1 MTRRIFTRAGIRTRT
16 RTVTTAVMVPLLLSP
31 LAACTTLPGSSTP
44 EAVSSYAPL
53 PDADDLP
60 GPDDSQDPYQML
72 RDFFVAATHPG
83 SNRQA
88 AKEFLSSDAEE
99 NWADGE
105 STMILDQ
112 LDINATSAVGGDT
125 LTYVVRGTIIGQL
138 GTGGVYRPENTPY
151 EEEIELTRHG
161 DGWRIDSLPDGVVM
175 DRADFQS
182 TYQARNLY
190 FLDPTRSFLVPDR
203 RWVYSQQENIG
214 SSLVSLLGWGPRNTM
229 VEASESAFPEA
240 DGVKTSTDEDGIFT
254 VELTGVAELSEG
266 DREALAAQII
276 WTLAEAD
283 IRGPY
288 RILAEGVAMTEEG
301 REDWTVRDVADFSPS
316 GEDRALTQAVQ
327 DGSMLSIEDGV
338 AEPIPGWTGENV
350 AWASTSARTER
361 IAAVTNDGDDRQEL
375 RVGKPEEE
383 PETLTSAGNLT
394 RPSWT
399 GDGRSLYVVADGK
412 RVKKYVSTGTDSE
425 PEEIDVDA
433 SELDSEGLNLRG
445 SRISVF
451 NVSRDGTR
459 AVALINRRMFIVPI
473 IEEAPDTSDTDDSGD
488 SGDTSDTE
496 TTVKLGQPTEIGQ
509 RLGDTMRDV
518 DWREDGSLLVGTGDQ
533 DAPVWVV
540 SSDGSEATQL
550 SSRNVTPG
558 VIRVAA
564 AGSTMYILDDR
575 TVMQLDLE
583 DSDSRFWRE
592 VPSLQGSRA
601 IPIVP
606 N

>member
-1 MTRRIFTRAGIRTRT
+1 MTRRFLTRTGTRTGT
-16 RTVTTAVMVPLLLSP
+16 RTVTTAVMVPLLLTP

-44 EAVSSYAPL
+44 EAVSSYAPV

-72 RDFFVAATHPG
+72 RDFYLAATHPG
-83 SNRQA
+83 SNREA
-88 AKEFLSSDAEE
+88 AKEFLSSDAED
-99 NWADGE
+99 NWVDGE

-112 LDINATSAVGGDT
+112 LDINATSAVSGDT
-125 LTYVVRGTIIGQL
+125 LTYMVRGTIIGQL
-138 GTGGVYRPENTPY
+138 GTGGVFRPESTPY

-214 SSLVSLLGWGPRNTM
+214 FSLVSLLGWGPRDTM
-229 VEASESAFPEA
+229 AEASESAFPEA
-240 DGVKTSTDEDGIFT
+240 DGVKTSVDEDGTFT
-254 VELTGVAELSEG
+254 VELTGVAELSAG

-288 RILAEGVAMTEEG
+288 RILADGVAMTEEG
-301 REDWTVRDVADFSPS
+301 REDWTVRDVADFAPS
-316 GEDRALTQAVQ
+316 GEERTLTQAVQ
-327 DGSMLSIEDGV
+327 NGSILSIEDGV
-338 AEPIPGWTGENV
+338 AEPIAGWTGQNV

-375 RVGKPEEE
+375 LVGKPEEE

-399 GDGRSLYVVADGK
+399 GDGSSLYVVADGQ
-412 RVKKYVSTGTDSE
+412 RVRKYVSAGTDSD
-425 PEEIDVDA
+425 PEEIHVDA
-433 SELDSEGLNLRG
+433 SELDSLGMRG
-445 SRISVF
+445 SRMSVF

-459 AVALINRRMFIVPI
+459 AVVLINRRMFIVPI
-473 IEEAPDTSDTDDSGD
+473 IEETQDSEDSGD
-488 SGDTSDTE
+488 SGESGDSDNT
-496 TTVKLGQPTEIGQ
+496 TTVKLGTPTEIGQ
-509 RLGDTMRDV
+509 RLGDTVQDV
-518 DWREDGSLLVGTGDQ
+518 DWREDGTLLVGTNDQ
-533 DAPVWVV
+533 DAPAWVV
-540 SSDGSEATQL
+540 SSDGSEAVQL
-550 SSRNVTPG
+550 SSRNVTPP
-558 VIRVAA
+558 VVRVAA
-564 AGSTMYILDDR
+564 AGSTMYVLDDR
-575 TVMQLDLE
+575 AVMQLDLD

-592 VPSLQGSRA
+592 VSSLQGSRA